1 MMKVRDVFVL
11 MVGVA
16 LSPPVFLWLFP
27 GFYSQHERIA
37 TAVFLPLFFLGA
49 LGVAAFF
56 VVALW
61 MRVRRALP
69 ASWGRSGR
77 LPFLAGAAYVIAA
90 GLALGGFKTLFEG
103 GALGLLFLGC
113 AGMLAAV
120 VRWVYAPGP
129 DWADACVARLQA
141 ADEQPAVEGV
151 AAVLEPELEGFSQ
164 QSLWD
169 EEPAPVAVQVFKDLE
184 PSEDLP
190 EVCAVCG
197 AENEWIELR
206 PLGCHQVEGTSQF
219 WGCPACWRK
228 RQREDLARQAVAL
241 GGRLVFGK
249 ER

>member
-1 MMKVRDVFVL
+1 MRVRDFFVL

-27 GFYSQHERIA
+27 GFYSQHEHMA

-49 LGVAAFF
+49 LGVAVFF

-69 ASWGRSGR
+69 ASWGCSGR
-77 LPFLAGAAYVIAA
+77 LPFLPTASYVIAA
-90 GLALGGFKTLFEG
+90 GLALGGFKAVFEG
-103 GALGLLFLGC
+103 EARLGFLFLGC

-120 VRWVYAPGP
+120 VRWVYAPEP

-141 ADEQPAVEGV
+141 AGEEPAVEGV
-151 AAVLEPELEGFSQ
+151 AAVLEPEEGVSQ
-164 QSLWD
+164 QPLWV
-169 EEPAPVAVQVFKDLE
+169 EEPAPVAVPVFKDFE

-197 AENEWIELR
+197 AGNEWIELR

-219 WGCPACWRK
+219 WGCPVCWRK